1 MSTHNGNG
9 HHGNGHQG
17 NGHTGNGKGSNG
29 HGLATINSNGNGNGN
44 GRLTTQLLRDLTL
57 SAEAPMAF
65 CVRLLLQQLQWTGRP
80 EELFELIS
88 GDPRRMDLVDAR
100 NLLLRLGFGSTQ
112 MALRSWNQLNPQLL
126 PALYV
131 GPDNV
136 PWVLSRD
143 KAGGVI
149 AGNANGRSLLENLE
163 PGGRLV
169 LVKER
174 GSNERIS
181 LLQQIFYRF
190 TNRIGLLYGISLALA
205 LLALTLPFY
214 IRAIYNVAIPSDS
227 RVSTLWIFLGVLV
240 LFGLDWI
247 LRQWRATVLA
257 QLGGRIDALVGVGL
271 VEKTFGLDL
280 RQIEAM
286 GRQGLNNRQRNLD
299 SLLGYLTGPL
309 ALACLDF
316 PFVFIYLLAIGMM
329 SGPLVLVPLVLM
341 VVSGLLVWS
350 LSRFYAGAAEVNIA
364 TGIGLGQA
372 QQELVNRFLEV
383 KLANVEWVWL
393 QRLRG
398 LSAQSTSS
406 SLKLNQQV
414 GRLQVITSTTSQLA
428 GVLTLAIGAWL
439 AHTSGE
445 GAVALGNLIAAMFF
459 VWRVF
464 GPFQQLM
471 NALLRFATMRAQ
483 YAQLDQ
489 FLRLR
494 PTGRPTAVA
503 HQLSA
508 LRLRGSVLLDS
519 AACRVGNENTLAL
532 TRASLAVAPG
542 QILAITGQAGCGKS
556 TLLRVI
562 DQLYPLVSGSL
573 LFDGKDYRQ
582 LTAEAIQRNIAYLMP
597 QVELLPGTV
606 WSNLTAMNPE
616 ATADRVRGLC
626 DQLQLLP
633 IIEALPQGFDTELTD
648 AVTYQL
654 PSGVL
659 KLMALAQAVIKDA
672 PILLLDDLSQGLTPE
687 QFDAVLALLPSL
699 RRCTFSGQDRAVI
712 LATDNKL
719 LLEKVDLL
727 CILDKGVTAFQGTPD
742 ELRARMQRAAP
753 SGS

>member
-1 MSTHNGNG
+1 MSTQNGNGHNGNG
-9 HHGNGHQG
+9 HHGNGHALATR
-17 NGHTGNGKGSNG
+17 NAHG
-29 HGLATINSNGNGNGN
+29 HGDS
-44 GRLTTQLLRDLTL
+44 RLTTQLLRDLTL

-112 MALRSWNQLNPQLL
+112 MVLRDWNQLNPQLL

-143 KAGGVI
+143 KQGAVI
-149 AGNANGRSLLENLE
+149 AGNANGRSLLDSLE

-280 RQIEAM
+280 RQIETL

-316 PFVFIYLLAIGMM
+316 PFVFIYLLAIGVIG
-329 SGPLVLVPLVLM
+329 GPLVLVPLVLM
-341 VVSGLLVWS
+341 GVSGLLVWS

-414 GRLQVITSTTSQLA
+414 GRLQVVTSTTSQLA

-439 AHTSGE
+439 AHTSGQ

-483 YAQLDQ
+483 YGQLDQ

-494 PTGRPTAVA
+494 PTGRPATVA

-519 AACRVGNENTLAL
+519 AACRVGQDNVLAL
-532 TRASLAVAPG
+532 TRASVAVAPG
-542 QILAITGQAGCGKS
+542 QILAVTGQAGCGKS

-582 LTAEAIQRNIAYLMP
+582 LTTDAIQRNIAYLMP

-616 ATADRVRGLC
+616 ATADRVRALC
-626 DQLQLLP
+626 SQLQLLP

-648 AVTYQL
+648 AITYQL

-672 PILLLDDLSQGLTPE
+672 PILLLDDLSQGLSPE
-687 QFDAVLALLPSL
+687 QFDAVLGLLPSL

-753 SGS
+753 SSP

>member
-1 MSTHNGNG
+1 MSS
-9 HHGNGHQG
+9 Q
-17 NGHTGNGKGSNG
+17 
-29 HGLATINSNGNGNGN
+29 NGN
-44 GRLTTQLLRDLTL
+44 GRGRLPTQLLRDLTL

-100 NLLLRLGFGSTQ
+100 NLLLRLGFGSSQ

-143 KAGGVI
+143 KTGGVI
-149 AGNANGRSLLENLE
+149 AGNATGRNSLDGLE

-169 LVKER
+169 LVQER

-190 TNRIGLLYGISLALA
+190 TNRIGLLYGISLSLA

-247 LRQWRATVLA
+247 VRQWRATVLA

-286 GRQGLNNRQRNLD
+286 GRQGLTNRQRNLD
-299 SLLGYLTGPL
+299 SVLGYFTGPL

-316 PFVFIYLLAIGMM
+316 PFVFIYLLAIWLM

-341 VVSGLLVWS
+341 LVSGLLVWS

-372 QQELVNRFLEV
+372 QQELVTRFLEV

-398 LSAQSTSS
+398 LSAQSTTS
-406 SLKLNQQV
+406 SLRLNQQV

-439 AHTSGE
+439 ANASGE

-483 YAQLDQ
+483 YQQLDQ
-489 FLRLR
+489 FLKLR
-494 PTGRPTAVA
+494 PAGRSAAVA
-503 HQLSA
+503 HQLNS
-508 LRLRGSVLLDS
+508 LRLRGSVLLES
-519 AACRVGNENTLAL
+519 AACRVGNDNTLAL
-532 TRASLAVAPG
+532 TRASVAVAPG
-542 QILAITGQAGCGKS
+542 QILAITGPVGCGKS
-556 TLLRVI
+556 TLLKVI

-582 LTAEAIQRNIAYLMP
+582 LTIEAIQRNIAYLMP

-616 ATADRVRGLC
+616 ATADRVRALC
-626 DQLQLLP
+626 DQLHLLS

-648 AVTYQL
+648 AITYQL

-672 PILLLDDLSQGLTPE
+672 PILLLDDLSQGLSPE

-742 ELRARMQRAAP
+742 ELRARMQRASP
-753 SGS
+753 SS

>member
-1 MSTHNGNG
+1 MSS
-9 HHGNGHQG
+9 Q
-17 NGHTGNGKGSNG
+17 
-29 HGLATINSNGNGNGN
+29 NGN
-44 GRLTTQLLRDLTL
+44 GRGRLPTQLLRDLTL

-100 NLLLRLGFGSTQ
+100 NLLLRLGFGSSQ

-143 KAGGVI
+143 KTGGVI
-149 AGNANGRSLLENLE
+149 AGNATGRNSLDGLE

-169 LVKER
+169 LVQER

-190 TNRIGLLYGISLALA
+190 TNRIGLLYGISLSLA

-247 LRQWRATVLA
+247 VRQWRATVLA

-286 GRQGLNNRQRNLD
+286 GRQGLTNRQRNLD
-299 SLLGYLTGPL
+299 SVLGYFTGPL

-316 PFVFIYLLAIGMM
+316 PFVFIYLLAIWLM

-341 VVSGLLVWS
+341 LVSGLLVWS

-372 QQELVNRFLEV
+372 QQELVTRFLEV

-398 LSAQSTSS
+398 LSAQSTTS
-406 SLKLNQQV
+406 SLRLNQQV

-439 AHTSGE
+439 ANASGE

-483 YAQLDQ
+483 YQQLDQ
-489 FLRLR
+489 FLKLR
-494 PTGRPTAVA
+494 PAGRSAAVA
-503 HQLSA
+503 HQLNS
-508 LRLRGSVLLDS
+508 LRLRGSVLLES
-519 AACRVGNENTLAL
+519 AACRVGNDNTLAL
-532 TRASLAVAPG
+532 TRASVAVAPG
-542 QILAITGQAGCGKS
+542 QILAITGPVGCGKS
-556 TLLRVI
+556 TLLKVI

-582 LTAEAIQRNIAYLMP
+582 LTIEAIQRNIAYLMP

-616 ATADRVRGLC
+616 ATADRVRALC
-626 DQLQLLP
+626 DQLHLLP

-648 AVTYQL
+648 AITYQL

-672 PILLLDDLSQGLTPE
+672 PILLLDDLSQGLSPE

-742 ELRARMQRAAP
+742 ELRARMQRASP
-753 SGS
+753 SS

>member
-1 MSTHNGNG
+1 MSSHI
-9 HHGNGHQG
+9 
-17 NGHTGNGKGSNG
+17 GNGKG
-29 HGLATINSNGNGNGN
+29 
-44 GRLTTQLLRDLTL
+44 RLSTQLLRDLTL

-100 NLLLRLGFGSTQ
+100 NLLLRLGFGSSQ

-143 KAGGVI
+143 KTGGVI
-149 AGNANGRSLLENLE
+149 AGNATGRNSLDGLE

-169 LVKER
+169 LVQER
-174 GSNERIS
+174 GSNERVS

-190 TNRIGLLYGISLALA
+190 TNRIGLLYGISLSLA

-247 LRQWRATVLA
+247 VRQWRATVLA

-286 GRQGLNNRQRNLD
+286 GRQGLTNRQRNLD
-299 SLLGYLTGPL
+299 SVLGYFTGPL

-316 PFVFIYLLAIGMM
+316 PFVFIYLLAIWLM

-341 VVSGLLVWS
+341 LVSGLLVWS

-372 QQELVNRFLEV
+372 QQELVTRFLEV

-398 LSAQSTSS
+398 LSAQSTTS
-406 SLKLNQQV
+406 SLRLNQQV

-439 AHTSGE
+439 ANASGE

-483 YAQLDQ
+483 YQQLDQ
-489 FLRLR
+489 FLKLR
-494 PTGRPTAVA
+494 PAGRSAAVA
-503 HQLSA
+503 HQLNS
-508 LRLRGSVLLDS
+508 LRLRGSVLLES
-519 AACRVGNENTLAL
+519 AACRVGNDNTLAL
-532 TRASLAVAPG
+532 TRASVAVAPG
-542 QILAITGQAGCGKS
+542 QILAITGPVGCGKS
-556 TLLRVI
+556 TLLKVI

-582 LTAEAIQRNIAYLMP
+582 LTTDAIQRNIAYLMP

-616 ATADRVRGLC
+616 ATADRVRALC
-626 DQLQLLP
+626 DQLHLLP

-648 AVTYQL
+648 AITYQL

-672 PILLLDDLSQGLTPE
+672 PILLLDDLSQGLSPE

-742 ELRARMQRAAP
+742 ELRARMQRTSP
-753 SGS
+753 SS